1 MDTAATLFVV
11 AAPSGAGKST
21 LVDMLLERDPAVQLS
36 ISYTTRTPR
45 PGEVD
50 GSNYHFI
57 DIQTF
62 IAMRTRGE
70 FLEWAEVHG
79 NFYGTSRISL
89 ERQLAAGRDLV
100 LEIDWQGAQQVKRLF
115 PRAVGIFVLPPSIE
129 ELERR
134 LRNRGKDS
142 EDVIQRRLAAALGEM
157 RHVEEFDF
165 VIINKDLA
173 AALDDLMAAV
183 RASRLRLH
191 SQRARCP
198 DVFRFLEL
206 G

>member
-21 LVDMLLERDPAVQLS
+21 LVEMLLKRDPAVQLS
-36 ISYTTRTPR
+36 ISYTTRPPR
-45 PGEVD
+45 PGEND
-50 GSNYHFI
+50 GDHYHFI
-57 DIQTF
+57 DIQNF
-62 IAMRTRGE
+62 IAMRARGE

-79 NFYGTSRISL
+79 NFYGTSRPSL
-89 ERQLAAGRDLV
+89 ERQLGNGRDIV

-115 PRAVGIFVLPPSIE
+115 PHAVGIFVLPPSIE

-134 LRNRGKDS
+134 LRHRGKDS

-157 RHVEEFDF
+157 RHVDEFDF
-165 VIINKDLA
+165 VIINNDLA
-173 AALDDLMAAV
+173 VALDDLTAAV
-183 RASRLRLH
+183 RASRLRLLC
-191 SQRARCP
+191 QRARCP
-198 DVFRFLEL
+198 EVFRFLDL